1 MLAILLTLELV
12 LLYFDTYKEPLGRDV
27 SKMTKIQTCCE
38 DRADNRIDS
47 AVMLSLSLSLA
58 GSLLV
63 LLAAKEAKS
72 ICTEEV

>member
-1 MLAILLTLELV
+1 MKGLV
-12 LLYFDTYKEPLGRDV
+12 DI
-27 SKMTKIQTCCE
+27 S
-38 DRADNRIDS
+38 IDMAMFKAFS
-47 AVMLSLSLSLA
+47 GCSRYACLLA